1 MRYQILLILLLC
13 ATLLTAVNLQQFEE
27 NASGLRARMSFERTI
42 PSIDEQIIDEEGFDN
57 VSSFTT
63 TYALPFESVGIR
75 VNRIVWDVF
84 DSSGNYLHQ
93 ISDRKSQDVVVANS
107 FQFREMRGFTIKAP
121 TRFSESGL
129 EYRLSQLD
137 YSLNG
142 NGSIS
147 LPQSISPAFV
157 EAYKLLAD
165 NYDTSYLKGLPTAR
179 PKMLI
184 ISHPNLENHQ
194 QQYINWKRSLGFDI
208 DVVNRV
214 DIGNSVNAIKSYL
227 VTYYQEHRP
236 DYLLL
241 LGDVTG
247 NYSIPTAYFPSPEYQ
262 ENDAD
267 DYQYSL
273 LEGDDYFPELLVGR
287 FSFNEINEFR
297 NMANKTIV
305 YEREPFM
312 AETNWMKR
320 SLVVA
325 GNYAEGNL
333 RPTTPVHMSRWLR
346 NRMLDVGYAQ
356 VDSVFYPPTFPG
368 TSAITSAINRGV
380 QFISYRGWGDANGW
394 HYPRFHNPNL
404 DDVTSY
410 QRMPIVF
417 SIVCNTGDFANNVN
431 PCFGEKWMRMGS
443 VERPNGCVAF
453 VGPSDLHTKTRLNN
467 SISSGAFRSILDFG
481 VRGFG
486 TSVLM
491 GKVEL
496 YKNFPNDIA
505 PDQYVPFYFHVYNLL
520 ADPSLNMWMLAPNTI
535 SASILPDTY
544 AASASHIT
552 ITASHLENA
561 IVSGTKNDET
571 FSYAKIKDG
580 MAVLPIDPEESG
592 NLRITISKPNYVPLV
607 KTLTAEDDGGLG
619 IIANNAS
626 DAFINPNDSM
636 DATITLKNYGT
647 EEVHF
652 STVQLECPEKL
663 SIPEVYFSPLTITP
677 GGTAE
682 IAFQIIASAEVQPR
696 EALTVNL
703 LVNDLEP
710 MTFRLWGGGAEFTVV
725 SDAGILDVGQISTS
739 EITVLNISNT
749 NLSDVSVQ
757 VVSRTE
763 AAIISDEPI
772 HLGAIA
778 AGETVSFNISVGV
791 GEQAWGGKS
800 LPITLFFSDNGY
812 TTSCYYNLTAGVA
825 SNTSPTGPCP
835 YGYYA
840 YDSFDVDFDEA
851 PVYEWVEIDPNLGGE
866 ADVFLHP
873 DDASTTIDLPFTFRF
888 YGKDYDQFTVCTNGW
903 ISLGD
908 VDDVDFYNVY
918 IPAALGPA
926 PLIAPY
932 WDDLKGIRI
941 GQDED
946 GVDIF
951 QDMRMLYWHD
961 VANNRYIIQWNDA
974 YNQYNLSSLEKF
986 QIFLYPKDGED
997 GDIVFQYHTVDN
1009 PGITTNYCTV
1019 GIEDH
1024 TSTVGLT
1031 YTHANHYPPTATP
1044 LQAGLAIKFTTTPPD
1059 NYVAND
1065 DYLLTPSVALEQNY
1079 PNPFNP
1085 STTIR
1090 FNLDRSQKA
1099 RLDIF
1104 NLKGQL
1110 VKTLVNDNLEQ
1121 GTHSIVFDGTDS
1133 KGNSLASGLYLYR
1146 LQTPNQSISRKML
1159 LIK

>member
-27 NASGLRARMSFERTI
+27 NASGLRARISFERTI
-42 PSIDEQIIDEEGFDN
+42 PSIDEQIMDEEGFDN

-84 DSSGNYLHQ
+84 DSSGNFLHQ

-147 LPQSISPAFV
+147 LPQSVSPAFV
-157 EAYKLLAD
+157 DAYKLLAD
-165 NYDTSYLKGLPTAR
+165 NYNTSYLKGLPTTR

-184 ISHPNLENHQ
+184 ISHPNLESHQ

-247 NYSIPTAYFPSPEYQ
+247 NYSIPTAFFPSPEYQ

-297 NMANKTIV
+297 NMASKTIT

-356 VDSVFYPPTFPG
+356 VDSVFYPPTYPG

-380 QFISYRGWGDANGW
+380 QYISYRGWGDANGW
-394 HYPRFHNPNL
+394 HFPSFHNPDL
-404 DDVTSY
+404 DNVTSN

-431 PCFGEKWMRMGS
+431 PCFGEKWMRMGT

-535 SASILPDTY
+535 SDSILPDTY

-580 MAVLPIDPEESG
+580 VAVLPIDPEESG

-626 DAFINPNDSM
+626 DAFIDPNDSM

-663 SIPEVYFSPLTITP
+663 SIPEVHFSPLTITP

-851 PVYEWVEIDPNLGGE
+851 PVYEWVEIDPLLGGE

-932 WDDLKGIRI
+932 WDDLKGQRI
-941 GQDED
+941 GEDDD
-946 GVDIF
+946 GVPIF

-961 VANNRYIIQWNDA
+961 VSNNRYIIQWNDA

-1110 VKTLVNDNLEQ
+1110 VKTLVDGDLEQ

>member
-13 ATLLTAVNLQQFEE
+13 ASLLTAVNQPQYEE
-27 NASGLRARMSFERTI
+27 NASGLRARMSFERI
-42 PSIDEQIIDEEGFDN
+42 VPSIEEQIVDEEGFDN

-75 VNRIVWDVF
+75 VNSIVWDVF
-84 DSSGNYLHQ
+84 DASGNFLHQ
-93 ISDRKSQDVVVANS
+93 LSDRKSQDVVVANS
-107 FQFREMRGFTIKAP
+107 FQFREMRGFTVKAP
-121 TRFSESGL
+121 TRYSESGL

-137 YSLNG
+137 YSLSGSG
-142 NGSIS
+142 NII
-147 LPQSISPAFV
+147 LPQSVSPAFV

-184 ISHPNLENHQ
+184 ISHPNLANYQ
-194 QQYINWKRSLGFDI
+194 RQFINWKRSLGMDV
-208 DVVNRV
+208 DVVIKD
-214 DIGNSVNAIKSYL
+214 DIGNSVNEIKNYL
-227 VTYYQEHRP
+227 IDYYQQHRP

-247 NYSIPTAYFPSPEYQ
+247 NFSIPTAFFPSPEYQ

-297 NMANKTIV
+297 NMANKTII
-305 YEREPFM
+305 YERQPFM
-312 AETNWMKR
+312 GETDWMKR

-346 NRMLDVGYAQ
+346 NKMLDIGYAQ
-356 VDSVFYPPTFPG
+356 VDSVFYPPTYPG
-368 TSAITSAINRGV
+368 TSAIASAINRGV
-380 QFISYRGWGDANGW
+380 QLISYRGWGDANGW
-394 HYPRFHNPNL
+394 HFPSFHNPDL
-404 DDVTSY
+404 DNVTSY
-410 QRMPIVF
+410 QRMPIVY

-431 PCFGEKWMRMGS
+431 PCFGEKWMRIGS

-491 GKVEL
+491 GKIEL

-520 ADPSLNMWMLAPNTI
+520 ADPSLNMWVLVPNTI
-535 SASILPDTY
+535 SSSILPDTY

-552 ITASHLENA
+552 ITAEHLENA
-561 IVSGTKNDET
+561 MVSGTKNNET
-571 FSYAKIKDG
+571 YSYARIKDG
-580 MAVLPIDPEESG
+580 VAVLPIDPEESG
-592 NLRITISKPNYVPLV
+592 NLKITISKPNYVPLV
-607 KTLTAEDDGGLG
+607 KTLNAEEDGGLG
-619 IIANNAS
+619 IIANS
-626 DAFINPNDSM
+626 VCDAFIDPNQSV

-647 EEVHF
+647 EDVTLSSVEFEHI
-652 STVQLECPEKL
+652 EKL
-663 SIPEVYFSPLTITP
+663 NISNVNAVESIAAGATGSITFHV
-677 GGTAE
+677 E
-682 IAFQIIASAEVQPR
+682 ASAAVQPR
-696 EALTVNL
+696 EALTVDL
-703 LVNDLEP
+703 LINDLEP

-725 SDAGILDVGQISTS
+725 SDEGILEIGQSSTT

-749 NLSDVSVQ
+749 SLSDVSVK
-757 VVSRTE
+757 VVSRTD
-763 AAIISDEPI
+763 AAVISDEPI

-778 AGETVSFNISVGV
+778 AGETASFNIPVQVGA
-791 GEQAWGGKS
+791 EAWGGRS
-800 LPITLFFSDNGY
+800 LPITLFFSDNDY
-812 TTSCYYNLTAGVA
+812 TTFCYYSLTAGVA

-840 YDSFDVDFDEA
+840 YDSFDVGFAET
-851 PVYEWVEIDPNLGGE
+851 PVYEWVEIDPNLGGHAE
-866 ADVFLHP
+866 VFLHP

-941 GQDED
+941 GEDDD
-946 GVDIF
+946 GVPIF

-961 VANNRYIIQWNDA
+961 EANNRYIIQWNDA
-974 YNQYNLSSLEKF
+974 YNQYNLTSLEKF
-986 QIFLYPKDGED
+986 QIFLYPKDGDD

-1059 NYVAND
+1059 NYVGND

-1090 FNLDRSQKA
+1090 FNLDRGQKA

-1110 VKTLVNDNLEQ
+1110 VNTLVDENLEQ

-1133 KGNSLASGLYLYR
+1133 KGNPLASGLYLYR
-1146 LQTPNQSISRKML
+1146 LQTQNQSISRKML

>member
-13 ATLLTAVNLQQFEE
+13 ASLLTAINHQQFEE
-27 NASGLRARMSFERTI
+27 NASGLRAQLSFERAV
-42 PSIDEQIIDEEGFDN
+42 PSINEQIVDEDGFDN

-84 DSSGNYLHQ
+84 DSSGNFLHQ
-93 ISDRKSQDVVVANS
+93 SSDRKSQDVVIANS

-142 NGSIS
+142 RGSIL
-147 LPQSISPAFV
+147 LPQSVSPAFV
-157 EAYKLLAD
+157 DAYKFLAD

-184 ISHPNLENHQ
+184 ISHPNMEIYQ
-194 QQYINWKRSLGFDI
+194 AAYINWKRSLGFDI

-214 DIGNSVNAIKSYL
+214 DIGESVNDIKSYL
-227 VTYYQEHRP
+227 ITYYQQHQP

-247 NYSIPTAYFPSPEYQ
+247 NYTIPTAFYPSPEYQ

-267 DYQYSL
+267 DFQYSL
-273 LEGDDYFPELLVGR
+273 LDGDDYFPELLVGR

-297 NMANKTIV
+297 SMANKTIV
-305 YEREPFM
+305 HEKSPYM
-312 AETNWMKR
+312 AEPEWMKR

-325 GNYAEGNL
+325 GNYAEGQL

-346 NRMLDVGYAQ
+346 NKMLDKGYAQ
-356 VDSVFYPPTFPG
+356 VDSVFYPPTYPG
-368 TSAITSAINRGV
+368 TSAIASSINNGV
-380 QFISYRGWGDANGW
+380 QFISYRGWGDVHGW
-394 HYPRFHNPNL
+394 HYPYFHKEDL
-404 DDVTSY
+404 DDVTSN

-417 SIVCNTGDFANNVN
+417 SIVCNTGDFANSTN
-431 PCFGEKWMRMGS
+431 PCFGEKWMRMGT

-453 VGPSDLHTKTRLNN
+453 VGPSDLRTRTRLNN

-491 GKVEL
+491 GKIEL

-505 PDQYVPFYFHVYNLL
+505 PGQYVPFYFHVYNLL
-520 ADPSLNMWMLAPNTI
+520 ADPSLNMWMLEPNTI
-535 SASILPDTY
+535 SSSLLPSNYST
-544 AASASHIT
+544 SASNIT
-552 ITASHLENA
+552 ITAPHLEDA
-561 IVSGTKNDET
+561 IVSGTKNSET
-571 FSYAKIKDG
+571 YSYARIKDG
-580 MAVLPIDPEESG
+580 VAVLPIDPEEG
-592 NLRITISKPNYVPLV
+592 GTLTITISKPNYVPLV
-607 KTLTAEDDGGLG
+607 KRLRAEEDGGLG
-619 IIANNAS
+619 IIANTAS
-626 DAFINPNDSM
+626 DVFIDPNHGM
-636 DATITLKNYGT
+636 DAIITLKNYGT
-647 EEVHF
+647 E
-652 STVQLECPEKL
+652 TVELSSVVFECVDNI
-663 SIPEVYFSPLTITP
+663 SITGVNSAASIAAGATETITFHVDAAA
-677 GGTAE
+677 G
-682 IAFQIIASAEVQPR
+682 VQPR

-703 LVNDLEP
+703 LINDLDP
-710 MTFRLWGGGAEFTVV
+710 KTFRLWGGGAEFTVV
-725 SDAGILDVGQISTS
+725 SDEGILEIGQSSTS
-739 EITVLNISNT
+739 QITVLNHSNT
-749 NLSDVSVQ
+749 SLTDVSVQ
-757 VVSRTE
+757 VLSLTE
-763 AAIISDEPI
+763 AATISDEFI
-772 HLGAIA
+772 HLGAVA
-778 AGETVSFNISVGV
+778 AGETVSFDVSVAV
-791 GEQAWGGKS
+791 GDRAWGGRS
-800 LPITLFFSDNGY
+800 LPIRLNFVDNGY
-812 TTSCYYNLTAGVA
+812 TTYCFYKLTAGVA
-825 SNTSPTGPCP
+825 SNTSPTGPCS

-840 YDSFDVDFDEA
+840 YDSFDVDFAER
-851 PVYEWVEIDPNLGGE
+851 PVYEWVEIDPKLGGHAE
-866 ADVFLHP
+866 VFLHH

-888 YGKDYDQFTVCTNGW
+888 YGKDYDEFTVCTNGW

-918 IPAALGPA
+918 IPAALGPS

-932 WDDLKGIRI
+932 WDDLKGQPD
-941 GQDED
+941 GEDED
-946 GVDIF
+946 GQPVF
-951 QDMRMLYWHD
+951 QKMRMLYWHD

-974 YNQYNLSSLEKF
+974 YNQYNLTSLEKF

-1009 PGITTNYCTV
+1009 PGITSNYCTV

-1059 NYVAND
+1059 NYVSND
-1065 DYLLTPSVALEQNY
+1065 DLVQIPAVALEQNY

-1090 FNLDRSQKA
+1090 FNLDRGQKA

-1104 NLKGQL
+1104 NLRGQL
-1110 VKTLVNDNLEQ
+1110 VNTLVNENLER
-1121 GTHSIVFDGTDS
+1121 GAHSIVFDGTDS
-1133 KGNSLASGLYLYR
+1133 KGNPLASGLYLYR
-1146 LQTPNQSISRKML
+1146 LQTQNQSISRKML

>member
-1 MRYQILLILLLC
+1 MKYQILLILLLC
-13 ATLLTAVNLQQFEE
+13 ASLLTAVNLQQYEE
-27 NASGLRARMSFERTI
+27 NASGLRARMNFDRAV
-42 PSIDEQIIDEEGFDN
+42 PSIEEQIVDEEGFDN

-75 VNRIVWDVF
+75 VNHIVWDVF
-84 DSSGNYLHQ
+84 DSFGNFLYQ
-93 ISDRKSQDVVVANS
+93 SSDRKSQDVVIANS

-121 TRFSESGL
+121 TRFSEPGL
-129 EYRLSQLD
+129 EYRLSELD
-137 YSLNG
+137 YSLHG
-142 NGSIS
+142 SGSIN
-147 LPQSISPAFV
+147 LPQSVSPAFV
-157 EAYKLLAD
+157 EAYKHLAD

-179 PKMLI
+179 SKMLI
-184 ISHPNLENHQ
+184 ISHPNLANYQ
-194 QQYINWKRSLGFDI
+194 QQFIKWKRALGYDI

-214 DIGNSVNAIKSYL
+214 DIGNSVNEIKNFL
-227 VTYYQEHRP
+227 MTYYQQHRP
-236 DYLLL
+236 DYLFLF
-241 LGDVTG
+241 GDVTG
-247 NYSIPTAYFPSPEYQ
+247 NFSIPTAFFPSPEYQ

-305 YEREPFM
+305 YERDPFI
-312 AETNWMKR
+312 AENDWMKR

-333 RPTTPVHMSRWLR
+333 RPTTPIHMSRWLR
-346 NRMLDVGYAQ
+346 NKMLDRGFAQ
-356 VDSVFYPPTFPG
+356 VDSVFYPPTYPG
-368 TSAITSAINRGV
+368 TSAITSAINNGV
-380 QFISYRGWGDANGW
+380 QYVSYRGWGDANGW
-394 HYPRFHNPNL
+394 HYPSFHNPDL
-404 DDVTSY
+404 DNVTSY

-431 PCFGEKWMRMGS
+431 PCFGEKWMRIGN

-491 GKVEL
+491 GKIEL

-520 ADPSLNMWMLAPNTI
+520 ADPTLNMWMLVPNTI
-535 SASILPDTY
+535 SPSILPTTY
-544 AASASHIT
+544 AASASNIT
-552 ITASHLENA
+552 ITAPNLEDA
-561 IVSGTKNDET
+561 MVSGTKNNET
-571 FSYAKIKDG
+571 FSYARIIDG
-580 MAVLPIDPEESG
+580 VAILPIDPEESG
-592 NLRITISKPNYVPLV
+592 NLRITISKPNYIPLV
-607 KTLTAEDDGGLG
+607 KTLTAENDGGLG
-619 IIANNAS
+619 IIANSVS
-626 DAFINPNDSM
+626 DVFIDPNHGL
-636 DATITLKNYGT
+636 DATITLKNYGSEAVT
-647 EEVHF
+647 L
-652 STVQLECPEKL
+652 STVDFDHIEKL
-663 SIPEVYFSPLTITP
+663 NISQVNAVSSIAAGATGTIT
-677 GGTAE
+677 
-682 IAFQIIASAEVQPR
+682 FRVDASAEVQPR
-696 EALTVNL
+696 EALSVSLLINNL
-703 LVNDLEP
+703 AP
-710 MTFRLWGGGAEFTVV
+710 KTFRLWGGGAEFTVV
-725 SDAGILDVGQISTS
+725 SDEGLLEIGQSSTT
-739 EITVLNISNT
+739 EITVLNRSNT
-749 NLSDVSVQ
+749 SLSDVSVQ

-763 AAIISDEPI
+763 AATISQEPI

-778 AGETVSFNISVGV
+778 AGETKSFNISVAV
-791 GEQAWGGKS
+791 GAEAWGGRS

-812 TTSCYYNLTAGVA
+812 TTFCYYSLTAGTA
-825 SNTSPTGPCP
+825 STTSPTGPCP

-840 YDSFDVDFDEA
+840 YDSFDVGFTET
-851 PVYEWVEIDPNLGGE
+851 PTYQWVEIDPDLGGH

-932 WDDLKGIRI
+932 WDDLKGQRN
-941 GQDED
+941 GEDDD
-946 GVDIF
+946 GVPIF

-974 YNQYNLSSLEKF
+974 YNQYNLTSLEKF
-986 QIFLYPKDGED
+986 QILLYPKDERD

-1024 TSTVGLT
+1024 TSTIGLT
-1031 YTHANHYPPTATP
+1031 YTHANHYPPTATI
-1044 LQAGLAIKFTTTPPD
+1044 LQPGLAIKFTTTPPD
-1059 NYVAND
+1059 NYTAND

-1085 STTIR
+1085 STTIK
-1090 FNLDRSQKA
+1090 FNLDRGQRT

-1104 NLKGQL
+1104 NTKGQL
-1110 VKTLVNDNLEQ
+1110 VKTLVDNDLEQ
-1121 GTHSIVFDGTDS
+1121 GTHGVVFDGTDA
-1133 KGNSLASGLYLYR
+1133 KGNPLASGLYLYR
-1146 LQTPNQSISRKML
+1146 LQTQSQSISRKML